1 MTTPNATLSVP
12 DIDQPNVAQ
21 PALNWTENKAPRTA
35 LWRSERGAAP
45 PRRVVL
51 VDDTTNAD
59 SAYCLACEGTGLLW
73 RGDFQ
78 NARLMLQALARRID
92 KPPKASK
99 TAKMGRKKALAQ
111 LETGVPSGEAF
122 HLYRQAK
129 AQRARVLSMVLIEFG
144 ADYAIALRRAPDVKQ
159 ACIEAWGP
167 AENGNADSG
176 QPSVASLRELMGIIS
191 AHEWRKKGVEIPALT
206 SSGAVVAKAAPNN
219 RIYPHYGV
227 FSPVRGEYV
236 DLVAKSPL
244 PKHSASTRPA
254 KYVAFDI
261 GTGTGVLAAVL
272 ALKDVD
278 QVVATDQDERAL
290 VCAKENIYKLRLPN
304 PVKVMKADLFPEGLA
319 SVIVCNPPWLPAR
332 PGSPL
337 ESAVYDEGSRML
349 LGFLKGL
356 AAHLAP
362 GGEGW
367 LILSDLAEHLG
378 LRTRAEL
385 LAAISAGGL
394 LVVGRMDVKPEHPK
408 ALDATN
414 PLAEAR
420 ANEVTS
426 LWRLSAV

>member
-1 MTTPNATLSVP
+1 MTTPNATLSPPNTVQP
-12 DIDQPNVAQ
+12 DVAQ
-21 PALNWTENKAPRTA
+21 PALNWAEGKQPRTA
-35 LWRSERGAAP
+35 LWRSERGAVP
-45 PRRVVL
+45 PKRVML
-51 VDDTTNAD
+51 ADDTMSAD
-59 SAYCLACEGTGLLW
+59 SAYRLACEGTGLLW

-99 TAKMGRKKALAQ
+99 TARMGRKKALAQ
-111 LETGVPSGEAF
+111 LDTGVPSGEAF

-129 AQRARVLSMVLIEFG
+129 SQRARVLGMVLIEFG
-144 ADYAIALRRAPDVKQ
+144 ADYAIALRRAPDAKQ

-167 AENGNADSG
+167 TDSN
-176 QPSVASLRELMGIIS
+176 QPRVASLRELMGIIS

-206 SSGAVVAKAAPNN
+206 SSGAAVAKAAPNN

-236 DLVAKSPL
+236 DLVAKAPL
-244 PKHSASTRPA
+244 PKHSGATRPA

-337 ESAVYDEGSRML
+337 EGAVYDEGSRML
-349 LGFLKGL
+349 LGFIKGL

-408 ALDATN
+408 ALDAAN

-420 ANEVTS
+420 AKEVTS
-426 LWRLSAV
+426 LWRLTAA

>member
-1 MTTPNATLSVP
+1 MTTPNATLCP
-12 DIDQPNVAQ
+12 PE
-21 PALNWTENKAPRTA
+21 PAAPILHWTEDKQPRTA
-35 LWRSERGAAP
+35 RWRSERGAP
-45 PRRVVL
+45 PPKRVVL
-51 VDDTTNAD
+51 ADDTLSAD
-59 SAYCLACEGTGLLW
+59 SAYRQACEGTGLLW

-78 NARLMLQALARRID
+78 NARLLLQALTRRID

-99 TAKMGRKKALAQ
+99 TAKMERKKALAQ
-111 LETGVPSGEAF
+111 AETGVPSGEAF

-129 AQRARVLSMVLIEFG
+129 AQRARVLGMVLIEFAG
-144 ADYAIALRRAPDVKQ
+144 DYGIALRRSPDAKQ
-159 ACIEAWGP
+159 ACTEAWGP
-167 AENGNADSG
+167 VDETSG
-176 QPSVASLRELMGIIS
+176 PSVASLRELMGVIS

-206 SSGAVVAKAAPNN
+206 SAGAAVAKAAPNN

-236 DLVAKSPL
+236 DLVAKAPL
-244 PKHSASTRPA
+244 PQHSAKNRPA

-272 ALKDVD
+272 ALRDID

-290 VCAKENIYKLRLPN
+290 ACAKENIYKLRLPN

-337 ESAVYDEGSRML
+337 EGAVYDEGSRML
-349 LGFLKGL
+349 LGFIKGL

-367 LILSDLAEHLG
+367 LILSDFAEHLG

-385 LAAISAGGL
+385 LAAIAAAGLKVLGK
-394 LVVGRMDVKPEHPK
+394 MDVKPEHPK
-408 ALDATN
+408 ALDASN
-414 PLAEAR
+414 PLADAR
-420 ANEVTS
+420 GREVTS
-426 LWRLSAV
+426 LWRLAAV